1 MAGMMGLFASFRR
14 AQRIGDPAALSAFFD
29 RHAAFMVQ
37 KCIYEYAR
45 ARSGLL
51 STKLLEEPA
60 FKTAAERA
68 KWRNYPLCLQGLAV
82 MAEGVLRPH
91 ADDAGALAAG
101 VAEAAGTVCRG
112 YETPPG
118 AAFDFWERAEA
129 AIADRLIGGI
139 GSPPCAV
146 KDIPIET
153 AEAFFA
159 NLPIHPDLSSY
170 DFRLVTN
177 NQRANLLRA
186 YEAFIKE
193 AEPLRLARALSEVVP
208 ARA

>member
-1 MAGMMGLFASFRR
+1 MAGLMELLASFRR
-14 AQRIGDPAALSAFFD
+14 AAPIGDPAALSAFLD

-68 KWRNYPLCLQGLAV
+68 KWRNYPLCLQGLAI

-91 ADDAGALAAG
+91 AEDARALAAG
-101 VAEAAGTVCRG
+101 VAAAVGTVCRG

-118 AAFDFWERAEA
+118 TAFDFWDRAEA
-129 AIADRLIGGI
+129 AIAGRLIDGA

-159 NLPIHPDLSSY
+159 NLPIHPDLRSY

-186 YEAFIKE
+186 YEAFLKE
-193 AEPLRLARALSEVVP
+193 ADPPRLARRLSAIPP

>member
-1 MAGMMGLFASFRR
+1 MAGLMELLASFRR
-14 AQRIGDPAALSAFFD
+14 AAPIGDPAALSAFLD

-68 KWRNYPLCLQGLAV
+68 KWRNYPLCLQGLAI

-91 ADDAGALAAG
+91 AEDARALAAG
-101 VAEAAGTVCRG
+101 VAAAVGTVCRG

-118 AAFDFWERAEA
+118 TAFDFWDRAEA
-129 AIADRLIGGI
+129 AIADRLIDGA

-159 NLPIHPDLSSY
+159 NLPIHPDLRSY

-186 YEAFIKE
+186 YEAFLK
-193 AEPLRLARALSEVVP
+193 AADPPRLARRLSAIPP